1 MANLK
6 KNAVSASEFR
16 YCMSLDNA
24 WMGFGFDRNLGPD
37 SMLSGAK
44 TLDRA
49 GCPFSI
55 VGAWECGALSVSG
68 PACYGWCIGWELH
81 GTTVSGRW
89 KGDQTCQPHPSIR
102 QSFRCTARCER
113 PMARGHSLRWAS
125 SKGKALMLQVSHGG
139 PWWANQFRFCFPSA
153 TRQVQIR
160 VHRASSSEPF
170 GCTHSRWQLQCWKGS
185 KKLIGDTWGWYPC
198 SSLYASTM
206 AKAE

>member
-1 MANLK
+1 MMANL

-55 VGAWECGALSVSG
+55 VGAWECGTLSVSG

-89 KGDQTCQPHPSIR
+89 KGDQTSQPHPSIR
-102 QSFRCTARCER
+102 QWQEVTACDGPLRKGRHWCYRWAMVGHDGPTSFDFV
-113 PMARGHSLRWAS
+113 SLRQLVRCRSESTGLLPAS
-125 SKGKALMLQVSHGG
+125 RSGAPTADGSCSVG
-139 PWWANQFRFCFPSA
+139 
-153 TRQVQIR
+153 
-160 VHRASSSEPF
+160 RAARNS
-170 GCTHSRWQLQCWKGS
+170 
-185 KKLIGDTWGWYPC
+185 IGDTWGWHPC